1 MSLCELETN
10 IILPMRY
17 LKKDPQSPLI
27 GSKLSYD
34 RRSDRPKIRAR
45 LLLEQRGF
53 CAYSERFIK
62 ATDETHIEHFD
73 PRLKNSSEDN
83 YFNWYVVLPWFNSR
97 KSKNIAPFLPI
108 LSPFSPDIVERIYY
122 QKETG
127 VFQAIDPTDVEAK
140 NLIRFLKWDCN
151 EFAEDCL
158 KHVSRIREL
167 RERCGDDDLFYL
179 KLKSDKDNLSFAT
192 ALEVELGIDV
202 EALLIQMQ

>member
-10 IILPMRY
+10 TILPMRY
-17 LKKDPQSPLI
+17 LKKDPQSPLLQDAYRYE
-27 GSKLSYD
+27 KV
-34 RRSDRPKIRAR
+34 SDRSKIRQQI
-45 LLLEQRGF
+45 LKEQHGF

-62 ATDETHIEHFD
+62 ATDETDIEHFD

-97 KSKNIAPFLPI
+97 KPKNIGPFLPI
-108 LSPFSPDIVERIYY
+108 LSPFSPDIIERVYY

-158 KHVSRIREL
+158 KHVRRIREL
-167 RERCGDDDLFYL
+167 RELCGDEDLFYL

-192 ALEVELGIDV
+192 ALEVEFGIKV
-202 EALLIQMQ
+202 EVLLTQMG